1 MKHIHDII
9 LVSVKM
15 NLISSV
21 ITVMRSVMTLSRLK
35 TVFSLSWGVVL
46 FLKVSAL
53 ALTLTVLVPSLQ
65 NSC

>member
-21 ITVMRSVMTLSRLK
+21 ITVMQSVMTLSRLK